1 MDTTVPASQC
11 VKFSSLLDIPQS
23 AVSGFT
29 AEWKYSGSVGNQRLC
44 DAWSSQ
50 NPTTLSVW
58 ELCKETE
65 EIEMDSFCTCQVF

>member
-23 AVSGFT
+23 AASGFT

-44 DAWSSQ
+44 DARSSQ
-50 NPTTLSVW
+50 NPTT
-58 ELCKETE
+58 
-65 EIEMDSFCTCQVF
+65 